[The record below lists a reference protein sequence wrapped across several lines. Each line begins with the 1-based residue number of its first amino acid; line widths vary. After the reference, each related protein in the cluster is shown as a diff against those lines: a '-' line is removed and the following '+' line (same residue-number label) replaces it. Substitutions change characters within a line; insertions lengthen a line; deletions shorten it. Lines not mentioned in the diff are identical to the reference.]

1 MFVWL
6 VFSTLSVSSEV
17 YFDTICNDFNNSV
30 LRPLTHLPHGL
41 ASSHAE
47 LVRTM
52 TPTLVGK
59 YTTEIFVRRSVD
71 RTHQAWVS
79 LRLLVVGVQMAIF
92 EEREQEQVCTLVI
105 AILVVELKFMVMIV
119 IAVERLGVPSTS
131 GVQGSL
137 MDIALSSGF
146 VYLIVSF
153 GGFTGVFL
161 ILSPRHRGSEN

>member
-6 VFSTLSVSSEV
+6 VISTLSVSSEV
-17 YFDTICNDFNNSV
+17 YLDTISNDFTDSV
-30 LRPLTHLPHGL
+30 LRPLTYLPHGL
-41 ASSHAE
+41 ALSHAE

-59 YTTEIFVRRSVD
+59 YTAEIFVRRSVD
-71 RTHQAWVS
+71 RTYQARVS

-92 EEREQEQVCTLVI
+92 EEGEQEQVCTLVI
-105 AILVVELKFMVMIV
+105 AILVVELKFMVVIV
-119 IAVERLGVPSTS
+119 ITVERLGVSSTS

-137 MDIALSSGF
+137 MDIALGSGF

-153 GGFTGVFL
+153 GGFTSVFL